1 MCANISHS
9 YEYGYTAGKLA
20 ADWLNTNCSAS
31 QTVACALLTKPQSLA
46 VIDRANGI
54 IEGLRENCTFA
65 QIAATKPYSDQ
76 ASAREMTEQMMRGH
90 PEIRC
95 IVGVSDMSILG
106 AYDALEAMNLLNE
119 EMCLVGIDASAP
131 VLKKIQEEIVI
142 RGSVS
147 QDTKGFAEVTIH
159 AAAIAAIQG
168 NPLPESSIKIE
179 AVTMENVAAYLQAEA
194 ASHSTP
200 AS

>member
-65 QIAATKPYSDQ
+65 QIVATKPYSDQ
-76 ASAREMTEQMMRGH
+76 AMK
-90 PEIRC
+90 
-95 IVGVSDMSILG
+95 
-106 AYDALEAMNLLNE
+106 LLNE
-119 EMCLVGIDASAP
+119 EMCLVGIAASAP
-131 VLKKIQEEIVI
+131 VLKKIQEGTVI

-159 AAAIAAIQG
+159 AAIAAIQG

>member
-46 VIDRANGI
+46 VIARANGI
-54 IEGLRENCTFA
+54 IEGL
-65 QIAATKPYSDQ
+65 
-76 ASAREMTEQMMRGH
+76 
-90 PEIRC
+90 
-95 IVGVSDMSILG
+95 SDMSILG

-131 VLKKIQEEIVI
+131 VLKKIQEGTVI

-159 AAAIAAIQG
+159 AAIAAIQG

>member
-1 MCANISHS
+1 
-9 YEYGYTAGKLA
+9 
-20 ADWLNTNCSAS
+20 
-31 QTVACALLTKPQSLA
+31 
-46 VIDRANGI
+46 
-54 IEGLRENCTFA
+54 
-65 QIAATKPYSDQ
+65 
-76 ASAREMTEQMMRGH
+76 MTEQMMREH

-119 EMCLVGIDASAP
+119 EMCLVGIAASAP
-131 VLKKIQEEIVI
+131 VLKKIQEGTVI

-159 AAAIAAIQG
+159 AAIAAIQG

>member
-65 QIAATKPYSDQ
+65 QIVATKPYSDQ
-76 ASAREMTEQMMRGH
+76 ASVREMTEQMMREH

-95 IVGVSDMSILG
+95 
-106 AYDALEAMNLLNE
+106 MNLLNE

-131 VLKKIQEEIVI
+131 VLKKIQEGTVI

-159 AAAIAAIQG
+159 AAIAAIQG

>member
-65 QIAATKPYSDQ
+65 QID
-76 ASAREMTEQMMRGH
+76 
-90 PEIRC
+90 
-95 IVGVSDMSILG
+95 
-106 AYDALEAMNLLNE
+106 
-119 EMCLVGIDASAP
+119 
-131 VLKKIQEEIVI
+131 
-142 RGSVS
+142 
-147 QDTKGFAEVTIH
+147 
-159 AAAIAAIQG
+159 
-168 NPLPESSIKIE
+168 E
-179 AVTMENVAAYLQAEA
+179 AVFRSGIRAGNDRTDDA
-194 ASHSTP
+194 
-200 AS
+200 

>member
-1 MCANISHS
+1 MCKYQSFI

-65 QIAATKPYSDQ
+65 QIVATKPYSDQ
-76 ASAREMTEQMMRGH
+76 ASAREMTEQMMREH

-131 VLKKIQEEIVI
+131 VLKKIQEGTVI

-147 QDTKGFAEVTIH
+147 QDTKGFAEVTI
-159 AAAIAAIQG
+159 
-168 NPLPESSIKIE
+168 
-179 AVTMENVAAYLQAEA
+179 
-194 ASHSTP
+194 
-200 AS
+200 

>member
-76 ASAREMTEQMMRGH
+76 ASARKMTEQMMREH

-95 IVGVSDMSILG
+95 IVGVSDM
-106 AYDALEAMNLLNE
+106 
-119 EMCLVGIDASAP
+119 
-131 VLKKIQEEIVI
+131 VLKKIQEGTVI

-159 AAAIAAIQG
+159 AAIAAIQG

>member
-1 MCANISHS
+1 
-9 YEYGYTAGKLA
+9 
-20 ADWLNTNCSAS
+20 
-31 QTVACALLTKPQSLA
+31 
-46 VIDRANGI
+46 
-54 IEGLRENCTFA
+54 
-65 QIAATKPYSDQ
+65 
-76 ASAREMTEQMMRGH
+76 MMREH

-131 VLKKIQEEIVI
+131 VLKKIQEGTVI

-147 QDTKGFAEVTIH
+147 QDTKGFAEVTIQ
-159 AAAIAAIQG
+159 AAIAAIQG

-179 AVTMENVAAYLQAEA
+179 AVTMENLAAYLQAEA

>member
-76 ASAREMTEQMMRGH
+76 ASAREMTEQMMREH

-106 AYDALEAMNLLNE
+106 AYDALEAP
-119 EMCLVGIDASAP
+119 G
-131 VLKKIQEEIVI
+131 
-142 RGSVS
+142 R
-147 QDTKGFAEVTIH
+147 
-159 AAAIAAIQG
+159 
-168 NPLPESSIKIE
+168 
-179 AVTMENVAAYLQAEA
+179 TMM
-194 ASHSTP
+194 
-200 AS
+200 

>member
-76 ASAREMTEQMMRGH
+76 ASARKMTEQMMREH

-95 IVGVSDMSILG
+95 IVCVSDMSILG

-119 EMCLVGIDASAP
+119 EMCLVGIAASAP
-131 VLKKIQEEIVI
+131 VLKKIQEGTVI

-159 AAAIAAIQG
+159 AAIAAIQG